1 MSLLFMLLTAVPLPT
16 LEQSMLIQK
25 QERVDQALSMP
36 GDYWDEGHD
45 FDVLDYNIDMTV
57 DIPADTIWAEVTIT
71 LQALS
76 DTLDTL
82 PLNFH
87 WIYTIESVKEG
98 TRDLVWTPVMIDKFK
113 VALGRDVQAGE
124 TLSLT
129 ISYHGKPVQN
139 GQGLMID
146 AVVTYTNCE
155 PQGARNWIPCYDEPS
170 DKATFT
176 QRLTVPRD
184 YQLVANG
191 TLESLEKN
199 GNWWT
204 YTWQEHYPQPTYLIA
219 FAASKY
225 YVTKDTFATV
235 DAIEVPMRTWVLA
248 VNDVRDKF
256 DCTPGIV
263 EYFSDIFP
271 PYPFADEKYD
281 QVHAPI
287 GGAMENTTCT
297 FFNTYSGWGDNWSWV
312 IAHEL
317 SHHWWGDWLTCAT
330 WADLWLNEGFAT
342 YCEVLWWEKA
352 YGQEG
357 YDAYARW
364 IMDLYLEYGQRHPIY
379 DPPWGDLFGTT
390 TYKKGGS
397 VMHMMRQVLGDSVFF
412 AGLKE
417 YGWRNAN
424 EAVITDDFQ
433 EAMEEVAAQDLDWFF
448 DEWIYGPGHP
458 HYEIGWAPVPLRGIP
473 IITRSLRSA
482 HKDIT
487 PATHLSQ
494 KSTPVYEI
502 EFAIAQTQDQKV
514 HYFPFRM
521 PLEVAIYSG
530 NDTTL
535 FPFIDSIGYQRFTVQ
550 VQGEPDNFKL
560 DPADKVLCE
569 ITYHD
574 DIDDVP
580 EVCIEESKIA
590 RTHPLLLEADGIF
603 TDLLYVR
610 FSRQDSR
617 SVRLALYDVSGRQ
630 VKLFYEGS
638 SKEFYRVYPLSD
650 LSAGVYFVR
659 LEQASGSYTS
669 VKTVKIR

>member
-25 QERVDQALSMP
+25 QERVDQALLMP

-45 FDVLDYNIDMTV
+45 FDVLDYDIDMTV
-57 DIPADTIWAEVTIT
+57 DIPADTIWADVVIQFEV
-71 LQALS
+71 LS
-76 DTLDTL
+76 DDLDTIG
-82 PLNFH
+82 LNFH
-87 WIYTIESVKEG
+87 WALTVEEVKEG
-98 TRDLVWTPVMIDKFK
+98 SNPLEWESVIGGDLKI
-113 VALGRDVQAGE
+113 ALGREVSAGD
-124 TLSLT
+124 TLELT
-129 ISYHGKPVQN
+129 ISYHGKPIQR
-139 GQGLMID
+139 GQGLYID
-146 AVVTYTNCE
+146 ELVTYTNCE

-176 QRLTVPRD
+176 QHITVPRD
-184 YQLVANG
+184 YKLVANG

-204 YTWQEHYPQPTYLIA
+204 YTWREHYPQPTYLIA
-219 FAASKY
+219 FATSKH

-235 DAIEVPMRTWVLA
+235 DGAQVPMRTWMLESHNVA
-248 VNDVRDKF
+248 NKF

-297 FFNTYSGWGDNWSWV
+297 FINTFKNWGTTWDPV

-317 SHHWWGDWLTCAT
+317 SHDWWGDWLTCAT

-342 YCEVLWWEKA
+342 YCEVLWWEEK

-397 VMHMMRQVLGDSVFF
+397 VMHMLRQVLGDSAFF

-433 EAMEEVAAQDLDWFF
+433 DVMEEMAAQDLDWFF
-448 DEWIYGPGHP
+448 DAWIYGPGHP
-458 HYEIGWAPVPLRGIP
+458 HYEIGCRATPV
-473 IITRSLRSA
+473 
-482 HKDIT
+482 
-487 PATHLSQ
+487 THLQ
-494 KSTPVYEI
+494 NPAPAYEI

-521 PLEVAIYSG
+521 PLELVVYSG

-535 FPFIDSIGYQRFTVQ
+535 FPFTDSLGYQRFTVE
-550 VQGEPDNFKL
+550 VQGEPDHFTL
-560 DPADKVLCE
+560 DPNDKVLCE
-569 ITYHD
+569 TTYHD

-580 EVCIEESKIA
+580 RPGVEEKPVD
-590 RTHPLLLEADGIF
+590 RTAPLALSADDMF
-603 TDLLYVR
+603 TDLMHVR
-610 FSRQDSR
+610 FSQPEAQFVS
-617 SVRLALYDVSGRQ
+617 LALYDAAGRR
-630 VKLFYEGS
+630 VRLFYKGRS
-638 SKEFYRVYPLSD
+638 REFYRVYPLAD
-650 LSAGVYFVR
+650 LAAGVYFVR

>member
-1 MSLLFMLLTAVPLPT
+1 MLLH
-16 LEQSMLIQK
+16 K
-25 QERVDQALSMP
+25 QENVAENLIM

-45 FDVLDYNIDMTV
+45 FDVLDYDIDITV

-82 PLNFH
+82 LLNFH

-98 TRDLVWTPVMIDKFK
+98 TRDLAWTPVMMDKFK

-124 TLSLT
+124 TLSVT
-129 ISYHGKPVQN
+129 VSYHGKPLERD
-139 GQGLMID
+139 GLFIGEKDTVTSVTFTD
-146 AVVTYTNCE
+146 AE
-155 PQGARNWIPCYDEPS
+155 PQGARHWIPCYDEPS
-170 DKATFT
+170 DKAVFT

-199 GNWWT
+199 GDWWT

-263 EYFSDIFP
+263 EYFSEIFP

-297 FFNTYSGWGDNWSWV
+297 FFNTYAGWGDNWSWV

-317 SHHWWGDWLTCAT
+317 SHHWWGDWLTCGT

-342 YCEVLWWEKA
+342 YCEVLWWEEK

-364 IMDLYLEYGQRHPIY
+364 IMDFYLEYGQRHPIY
-379 DPPWGDLFGTT
+379 DPPWGDLFGVT

-397 VMHMMRQVLGDSVFF
+397 VMHMMRQVLGDSAFF
-412 AGLKE
+412 AGLNE
-417 YGWRNAN
+417 YAWQNAN

-433 EAMEEVAAQDLDWFF
+433 EAMEETAAQDLDWFF
-448 DEWIYGPGHP
+448 DQWIYGPGHP
-458 HYEIGWAPVPLRGIP
+458 HYEIGWSLGKALSAPYTV
-473 IITRSLRSA
+473 
-482 HKDIT
+482 
-487 PATHLSQ
+487 
-494 KSTPVYEI
+494 
-502 EFAIAQTQDQKV
+502 EFAIAQTQDQSR

-521 PLEVAIYSG
+521 PLEIGIYSG
-530 NDTTL
+530 GDEEIFTI
-535 FPFIDSIGYQRFTVQ
+535 IDSIGYQRFTVQ
-550 VQGEPDNFKL
+550 VQGEPDSFRL
-560 DPADKVLCE
+560 DPYDKVLCE
-569 ITYHD
+569 ITQHD

-580 EVCIEESKIA
+580 EIGIQEPRVDPSA
-590 RTHPLLLEADGIF
+590 PLTLSADGMF
-603 TDLLYVR
+603 TDLLHVR
-610 FSRQDSR
+610 FNQPEGKFVSLS
-617 SVRLALYDVSGRQ
+617 LYDTAGRR
-630 VKLFYEGS
+630 VRLFYEGRS
-638 SKEFYRVYPLSD
+638 RGFYRLYPLSD
-650 LSAGVYFVR
+650 FPTGVYFLR
-659 LEQASGSYTS
+659 IDREDGQS
-669 VKTVKIR
+669 VSCKTVKVR

>member
-1 MSLLFMLLTAVPLPT
+1 MFLAAAVPLPT

-25 QERVDQALSMP
+25 QDQINRVLAMP

-45 FDVLDYNIDMTV
+45 FDVLDYDIDMTV
-57 DIPADTIWAEVTIT
+57 DIPADTIWADVGIQFEV
-71 LQALS
+71 LS
-76 DTLDTL
+76 DDLDTMG
-82 PLNFH
+82 LNFH
-87 WIYTIESVKEG
+87 WALTVEEVKEG
-98 TRDLVWTPVMIDKFK
+98 SNPLEWESVIGGDLKI
-113 VALGRDVQAGE
+113 ALGREVSAGD
-124 TLSLT
+124 TLELT
-129 ISYHGKPVQN
+129 ISYHGKPIQR
-139 GQGLMID
+139 GQGLYID
-146 AVVTYTNCE
+146 ELVTYTNCE

-176 QRLTVPRD
+176 QHITVPRD
-184 YQLVANG
+184 YKLVANG

-204 YTWQEHYPQPTYLIA
+204 YTWREHYPQPTYLIA
-219 FAASKY
+219 FATSKH

-263 EYFSDIFP
+263 EYFSEIFP

-281 QVHAPI
+281 QAHAPI

-297 FFNTYSGWGDNWSWV
+297 FFNTYAGWGDNWSWV

-342 YCEVLWWEKA
+342 YCEVLWWEKK

-364 IMDLYLEYGQRHPIY
+364 IMDLYLEYGQRHPLY
-379 DPPWGDLFGTT
+379 DPPWSDLFGVT
-390 TYKKGGS
+390 TYEKGGS
-397 VMHMMRQVLGDSVFF
+397 VMHMLRQVLGDSAFF

-433 EAMEEVAAQDLDWFF
+433 EAMEDVADQDLDWFF
-448 DEWIYGPGHP
+448 DAWIYGPGHP
-458 HYEIGWAPVPLRGIP
+458 RYETGWRVHPP
-473 IITRSLRSA
+473 SYQSSA
-482 HKDIT
+482 
-487 PATHLSQ
+487 A
-494 KSTPVYEI
+494 YEV
-502 EFAIAQTQDQKV
+502 EFAVSQMQNQSQ
-514 HYFPFRM
+514 HYYPFRM
-521 PLEVAIYSG
+521 PAEIGIYHDGAEEIIS
-530 NDTTL
+530 
-535 FPFIDSIGYQRFTVQ
+535 FIDSIGYQRFSVE
-550 VQGEPDNFKL
+550 VDYEPDSFL
-560 DPADKVLCE
+560 FDPANKILCE
-569 ITYHD
+569 LVYHD

-580 EVCIEESKIA
+580 QPGIA
-590 RTHPLLLEADGIF
+590 EQPVAAIGANLAADALF
-603 TDLLYVR
+603 TDLLHVR
-610 FSRQDSR
+610 FSQPQAQFVS
-617 SVRLALYDVSGRQ
+617 LALYDAAGRR
-630 VKLFYEGS
+630 VRLFYKGRS
-638 SKEFYRVYPLSD
+638 REFYRVYPLAD
-650 LSAGVYFVR
+650 LAAGVYFVR